1 MITRTGEALGAS
13 SIEPLHER
21 LRHRRLS
28 VGLDLEALSRETKIQ
43 LRYFEAIELGQV
55 HLLPQGVYMR
65 NFIRIY
71 LRSIG
76 MENPSEIQNI
86 IDTLTSGVL
95 RLPTAANLANIQP
108 RPEPAVPVRTLITAA
123 AAMLILALAGFA
135 LWWFILRD
143 VDKHAPPTAP
153 ATSVAQPTPAPQATP
168 APRDASAAMAPS
180 LTPVPSPPA
189 EIGVTVSLRANKR
202 AWLNLTGKTAGTRP
216 MSLKNGESIEV
227 YLPELT
233 TIEVSQPGAVE
244 LSIKGQSVPASRL
257 QKSRY
262 LKVDPSNLA
271 ELFTEMK
278 DAPKDSSENSGD
290 APATDGPA
298 RGTDG
303 AARSTDSAPRSAE
316 APARGTSSSARA
328 PDSSAR
334 APESETKPD
343 GAGSRAASSRS
354 TGSATPAPANET
366 KPQ

>member
-1 MITRTGEALGAS
+1 MISRAGDAVGAS
-13 SIEPLHER
+13 SVEPLHER

-28 VGLDLEALSRETKIQ
+28 VGLDLEALARETKIQ

-95 RLPTAANLANIQP
+95 RLPTAANLGNIQP
-108 RPEPAVPVRTLITAA
+108 RPEPAVPVRTLITAVG
-123 AAMLILALAGFA
+123 AMLLFALAGFA
-135 LWWFILRD
+135 LWWFMFRD
-143 VDKHAPPTAP
+143 VDKRADPLSP
-153 ATSVAQPTPAPQATP
+153 AASVAAPTPAPQATP
-168 APRDASAAMAPS
+168 AQRELSASMAPA
-180 LTPVPSPPA
+180 LTPVPTPPA
-189 EIGVTVSLRANKR
+189 EIGVTISLRANKR
-202 AWLNLTGKTAGTRP
+202 AWLNLTGKTAGSRP

-244 LSIKGQSVPASRL
+244 LSIKGKSVPASRL

-278 DAPKDSSENSGD
+278 DAPKDSTESSGD
-290 APATDGPA
+290 APATDGAA

-303 AARSTDSAPRSAE
+303 AARSTDSAPRGAE
-316 APARGTSSSARA
+316 ASPRGTDGAARA
-328 PDSSAR
+328 SDSPAR
-334 APESETKPD
+334 APETETKPD
-343 GAGSRAASSRS
+343 GAGARTARS
-354 TGSATPAPANET
+354 TSAATPAPADET
-366 KPQ
+366 NPQ